1 MQSDFTNIFEPII
14 KSLPKLKDNSQEKA
28 SLLVILIHRLT
39 HYQKI
44 KKLNQVGKQLKKMFD
59 TLNGVIPKDPKTAN
73 AETGAK
79 QDDEEMKD
87 EEEEKE
93 DSLKTEMMSSFY
105 NFVTIF

>member
-1 MQSDFTNIFEPII
+1 
-14 KSLPKLKDNSQEKA
+14 
-28 SLLVILIHRLT
+28 
-39 HYQKI
+39 
-44 KKLNQVGKQLKKMFD
+44 MFD
-59 TLNGVIPKDPKTAN
+59 TLNGVVPKDPKTAN

-93 DSLKTEMMSSFY
+93 DSLKTEMLSSFY